1 MKEKFFLLLPP
12 TDDGADIRIGS
23 INIYYGIRKKK
34 DAEKPER
41 NQALLLSWVLH
52 TTVPKAGMADSE

>member
-1 MKEKFFLLLPP
+1 MQ
-12 TDDGADIRIGS
+12 
-23 INIYYGIRKKK
+23 KK